1 MGIIWVSSTI
11 VGGKTQIQISMIKKS
26 ELDPELESNKKRVRR
41 KGVIS
46 FATISQILVR
56 RTAPEISSGALSGP
70 YTFALQIYL
79 S

>member
-1 MGIIWVSSTI
+1 M
-11 VGGKTQIQISMIKKS
+11 QIQISMIKKS

-56 RTAPEISSGALSGP
+56 RTAPEIRKLRFFVGP
-70 YTFALQIYL
+70 LYICA
-79 S
+79 SNR